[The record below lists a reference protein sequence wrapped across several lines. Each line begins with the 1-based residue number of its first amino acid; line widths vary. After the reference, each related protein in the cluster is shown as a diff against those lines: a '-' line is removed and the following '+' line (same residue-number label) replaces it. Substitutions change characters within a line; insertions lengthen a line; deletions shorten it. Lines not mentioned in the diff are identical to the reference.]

1 MKTIK
6 FQKILLSSLVVSCIL
21 VSVTSCKVIN
31 TNQLGVKQTF
41 GKMSDKVLKPGA
53 HGYFPGATKIT
64 VFDCKILEINE
75 RSAFATHDG
84 LEITAKM
91 SLLYHINPDSVKMI
105 YKKLEDD
112 FHEMY
117 VGNLFRSVIREEI
130 VQYQA
135 KDVVNKIQVL
145 QDSITAILT
154 PMLHK
159 YGFIID
165 KTIITDIDLPEE
177 INYAIKEKVKAEQ
190 NLKQRQVEMEIERQN
205 INFDAEKAKILNA
218 SRLAQAQQETDIIIV
233 KQKAES
239 ERLLLEAQRQAE
251 ITIIQEKAEAE
262 RLLIEAKAKKESQ
275 EIVNKSLTNN
285 QLELK
290 RIEATEKLASSPN
303 SKLIITDGKTQ
314 VMFRT
319 DGN

>member
-1 MKTIK
+1 MKTIPFK
-6 FQKILLSSLVVSCIL
+6 KMLLYSIVASFLLVTA
-21 VSVTSCKVIN
+21 TSCKVIN

-41 GKMSDKVLKPGA
+41 GKMSEKVLKPGA

-64 VFDCKILEINE
+64 VYDCKILEINE

-91 SLLYHINPDSVKMI
+91 SLLYHINPDSVKMN
-105 YKKLEDD
+105 YRKLEND

-135 KDVVNKIQVL
+135 KDVVNKIQIL
-145 QDSITAILT
+145 QDSITTILT

-177 INYAIKEKVKAEQ
+177 INFAIKEKVKAEQ
-190 NLKQRQVEMEIERQN
+190 KLKQRQVEMEIERQN
-205 INFDAEKAKILNA
+205 VNFDAEKAKILNA
-218 SRLAQAQQETDIIIV
+218 SRLAQAQQETEIIIV

-239 ERLLLEAQRQAE
+239 ERMLLEAQRQAE
-251 ITIIQEKAEAE
+251 ITIVKEKAEAQ
-262 RLLIEAKAKKESQ
+262 RLLIEAQAKKESQ

-314 VMFRT
+314 VMFRS